1 MAQPFSRLAASTCTP
16 PSGQPCW
23 QGTALSRDTH
33 QPPAGRPAPGQR
45 WALPDP
51 AYLTLAPRP
60 QPRGHQP
67 KTSGQPAAHGMARG
81 RPWGVGSPGTW
92 RLGNAGPPSLS
103 SFSSGRLVHRGSHWP
118 TGRTQAPG
126 RPPRGHTDGPPGC
139 LASPA
144 RVTAR
149 RTLDLSVPDTYS
161 SYTTHTPPVVIID
174 PILPPS
180 VFPEGH
186 PLGRPI
192 HQRAAK
198 TSTPSGPFTTS
209 TPAPSQKTLPTPTQ
223 RPTRPTQRH
232 RPDSYPHCF
241 LGHLP
246 H

>member
-81 RPWGVGSPGTW
+81 RPWGWGHQGPGA
-92 RLGNAGPPSLS
+92 LGMPALPRSPPSVLAGWS
-103 SFSSGRLVHRGSHWP
+103 TGAP
-118 TGRTQAPG
+118 TGPLGERKHQEGPQRTHG
-126 RPPRGHTDGPPGC
+126 RPPGC
-139 LASPA
+139 LASPV

-174 PILPPS
+174 PILSP
-180 VFPEGH
+180 FP
-186 PLGRPI
+186 
-192 HQRAAK
+192 
-198 TSTPSGPFTTS
+198 T
-209 TPAPSQKTLPTPTQ
+209 
-223 RPTRPTQRH
+223 
-232 RPDSYPHCF
+232 
-241 LGHLP
+241 
-246 H
+246 

>member
-126 RPPRGHTDGPPGC
+126 RPPEDTRTAPWMPG
-139 LASPA
+139 LA
-144 RVTAR
+144 R
-149 RTLDLSVPDTYS
+149 
-161 SYTTHTPPVVIID
+161 
-174 PILPPS
+174 
-180 VFPEGH
+180 EGH
-186 PLGRPI
+186 GTEDIGP
-192 HQRAAK
+192 QR
-198 TSTPSGPFTTS
+198 S
-209 TPAPSQKTLPTPTQ
+209 
-223 RPTRPTQRH
+223 RH
-232 RPDSYPHCF
+232 VFIVHDSYATSSHHRSNTVP
-241 LGHLP
+241 LSYLTL
-246 H
+246 

>member
-103 SFSSGRLVHRGSHWP
+103 SFSSGRLVHRGSPWP

-174 PILPPS
+174 PILSP
-180 VFPEGH
+180 FP
-186 PLGRPI
+186 
-192 HQRAAK
+192 
-198 TSTPSGPFTTS
+198 T
-209 TPAPSQKTLPTPTQ
+209 
-223 RPTRPTQRH
+223 
-232 RPDSYPHCF
+232 
-241 LGHLP
+241 
-246 H
+246 

>member
-126 RPPRGHTDGPPGC
+126 RPPEDTRTAPLDAWPRPRGSRHGGHWTS
-139 LASPA
+139 AFQT
-144 RVTAR
+144 RIH
-149 RTLDLSVPDTYS
+149 RTRL
-161 SYTTHTPPVVIID
+161 I
-174 PILPPS
+174 
-180 VFPEGH
+180 
-186 PLGRPI
+186 R
-192 HQRAAK
+192 HQ
-198 TSTPSGPFTTS
+198 
-209 TPAPSQKTLPTPTQ
+209 
-223 RPTRPTQRH
+223 
-232 RPDSYPHCF
+232 
-241 LGHLP
+241 
-246 H
+246 